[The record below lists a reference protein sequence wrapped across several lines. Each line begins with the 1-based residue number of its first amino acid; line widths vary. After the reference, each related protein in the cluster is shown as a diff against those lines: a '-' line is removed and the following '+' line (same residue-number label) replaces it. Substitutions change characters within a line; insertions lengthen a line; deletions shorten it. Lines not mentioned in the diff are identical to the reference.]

1 MARVSSAAATTQRQ
15 LVSST
20 SIASVGY
27 DPAAKTLEVEFNGGR
42 VYRYYG
48 VPAALHSQ
56 LLEASSVGAY
66 FNANVRGRFPYEQL

>member
-1 MARVSSAAATTQRQ
+1 MAQVSRPGVVKRREAVSS
-15 LVSST
+15 S

-27 DPAAKTLEVEFNGGR
+27 DAGTKTLEVEFNGGR

-48 VPAALHSQ
+48 VPGAVHSQ

-66 FNANVRGRFPYEQL
+66 FNANVRDKFPYEQL